1 MAVVQA
7 YPTHESERRQT
18 KRNGKRNEGIRSYPG
33 KLLSPTSHPAAA
45 LPRPAA
51 IFPPPIRRTAS
62 HVPASRGSRSTA
74 RPPIWPRVDR
84 SGGRAGDRDNRI
96 AARRRAVAVAT
107 ETDSQRDTERGRRRK
122 RAEGWPAEG
131 TETGDRRRERE
142 RKREER
148 ERAVGIQIIRV
159 VARRT
164 ESAEP
169 SARARQP
176 FSLSFSFS
184 TFEKYQ
190 AFL

>member
-1 MAVVQA
+1 MVNGTRGSALIRGNYCPRLRTPPPPSRA
-7 YPTHESERRQT
+7 PPRFFPPELGEPRHTSPRRED
-18 KRNGKRNEGIRSYPG
+18 RD
-33 KLLSPTSHPAAA
+33 
-45 LPRPAA
+45 PRPD
-51 IFPPPIRRTAS
+51 RRFG
-62 HVPASRGSRSTA
+62 RGWTGS
-74 RPPIWPRVDR
+74 I
-84 SGGRAGDRDNRI
+84 GRAGDRDNRI

-148 ERAVGIQIIRV
+148 ERAVGIRIIRV